1 MSNLDDKKLTEIAAG
16 GDAHT
21 EPDAGTPPAPGDPG
35 VKRPG
40 EGGGDSGSG
49 AGGGTP
55 IEDDSPSTTPGQG

>member
-21 EPDAGTPPAPGDPG
+21 EPDAGTPAPGDG
-35 VKRPG
+35 IKGRPD
-40 EGGGDSGSG
+40 GGGDSGGG